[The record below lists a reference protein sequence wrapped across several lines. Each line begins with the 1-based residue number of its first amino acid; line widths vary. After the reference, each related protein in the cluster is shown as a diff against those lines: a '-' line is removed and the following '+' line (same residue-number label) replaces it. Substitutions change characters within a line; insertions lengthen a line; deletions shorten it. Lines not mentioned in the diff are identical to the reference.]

1 MHPTNL
7 LILMDD
13 EHNKKFFGCYGH
25 PQAKTPNLDRLANEG
40 VLFSNAY
47 TNSPICV
54 PARASLAT
62 QCRDALLAT

>member
-25 PQAKTPNLDRLANEG
+25 PLAKTPNLDRLANEG
-40 VLFSNAY
+40 VLFSVL
-47 TNSPICV
+47 SDKCELV
-54 PARASLAT
+54 SE
-62 QCRDALLAT
+62 